1 MLPIIKTNS
10 LLSAATRLADGSA
23 ADYIVFRFFS
33 AIDKVHQRDLQILE
47 EESRARIVDRCRILK
62 EEIMIKAWS
71 PARVERM
78 LLLGYDVEDM

>member
-23 ADYIVFRFFS
+23 ADYLVFRFFS
-33 AIDKVHQRDLQILE
+33 AIDNVHQRDLQE
-47 EESRARIVDRCRILK
+47 EESRARILDRCRIWK
-62 EEIMIKAWS
+62 EEIMIKTWS

-78 LLLGYDVEDM
+78 LFLGYDVEDM